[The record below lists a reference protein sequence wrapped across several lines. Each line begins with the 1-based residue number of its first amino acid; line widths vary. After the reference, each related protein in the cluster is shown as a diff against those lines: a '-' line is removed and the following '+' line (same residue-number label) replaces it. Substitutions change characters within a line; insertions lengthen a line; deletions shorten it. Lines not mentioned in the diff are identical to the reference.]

1 MHRGRFVVLALLG
14 ALLLVGGTL
23 LAQDT
28 PAPEPATVS
37 DDAVNDVARHM
48 YCPVCENEPLDTC
61 RALNCILW
69 RQEIREQLAAGRTK
83 DEIIDS
89 FVERYGDR
97 VVGIPRDPLLRW
109 LSLLGPVVITA
120 LALGVGVRT
129 FLRWRDHQ
137 PASVTADVPSG
148 TPSGADDA
156 YLKRLEDDL
165 RS

>member
-1 MHRGRFVVLALLG
+1 MRGAKFAVPALLG

-23 LAQDT
+23 LAQDA
-28 PAPEPATVS
+28 PAPDPATVS
-37 DDAVNDVARHM
+37 DDQVNDVARHM

-69 RQEIREQLAAGRTK
+69 REEIREQLATGRTK
-83 DEIIDS
+83 DQIIDS

-109 LSLLGPVVITA
+109 LSLLGPVLITA
-120 LALGVGVRT
+120 LALIVGVRT

-137 PASVTADVPSG
+137 P
-148 TPSGADDA
+148 PSGAVDAPSGSPSGVDDA